1 MNALFQGF
9 LDWLKQAYLEPTLR
23 LLKIRAAI
31 YYLEGI
37 KTARQVLILLCM
49 LIFVITLIG
58 AGLVLIPVAL
68 LLFMPWQPETKAIV
82 GLVIGIIYLLI
93 PAIALLFLL
102 SEKRWMKLTGTND
115 ILKKLLDK

>member
-9 LDWLKQAYLEPTLR
+9 LDWIKQTYLEPTLR
-23 LLKIRAAI
+23 LLKVRVAI

-37 KTARQVLILLCM
+37 KTARQILILLCL

-68 LLFMPWQPETKAIV
+68 LLFMPWAPETKALVGLAV
-82 GLVIGIIYLLI
+82 GLVYLLI
-93 PAIALLFLL
+93 PVVALFSLL
-102 SEKRWMKLTGTND
+102 SEKRWLKLTGTND
-115 ILKKLLDK
+115 VLNKLLNK